1 MSVDMSK
8 LRQTRPDP
16 KIIPSHPKSH
26 FDEPDYPFDEPDKFD
41 PTWPLIKAVITL
53 PAFCFLVFCF
63 HKITMFQSV

>member
-16 KIIPSHPKSH
+16 KIITSHPKSH

-41 PTWPLIKAVITL
+41 PTWPLIIAACVLFWAIV
-53 PAFCFLVFCF
+53 FYVCF
-63 HKITMFQSV
+63 